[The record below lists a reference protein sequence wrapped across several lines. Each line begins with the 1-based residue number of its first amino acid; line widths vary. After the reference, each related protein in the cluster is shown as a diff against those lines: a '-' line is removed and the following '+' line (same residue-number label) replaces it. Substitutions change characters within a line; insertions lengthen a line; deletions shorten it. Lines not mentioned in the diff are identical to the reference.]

1 MISGT
6 IQAARAL
13 AMMDKETKREMWF
26 LAIGTALLEA
36 PVVAI
41 VALMVLTH

>member
-1 MISGT
+1 M
-6 IQAARAL
+6 QAARAL

-26 LAIGTALLEA
+26 LAIGAALIEA

-41 VALMVLTH
+41 IALMVLTH